1 MNKENKTFCPKCNKE
16 VNYTIRKELM
26 AEYKGEKVNVIE
38 NIGVCNECGEDIFIM
53 NLEID
58 NLKRLYEKYGQ
69 LTGICIKS
77 KFARNRYK

>member
-1 MNKENKTFCPKCNKE
+1 MKEDRIFCAKCNKE

-26 AEYKGEKVNVIE
+26 AEYKGVKVNVIE

-53 NLEID
+53 DLEID

-69 LTGICIKS
+69 LTGICMK
-77 KFARNRYK
+77 

>member
-1 MNKENKTFCPKCNKE
+1 MNKENKAFCTKCNKI
-16 VNYTIRKELM
+16 VNYKIRKELM

-53 NLEID
+53 DLEID

-69 LTGICIKS
+69 LTGICMK
-77 KFARNRYK
+77 